1 MHKLSALPQY
11 GNLSEY
17 NYEKMKL
24 ILDNWQHRYNGNDTY
39 FDAEW
44 NNESTRIKIRYHTNT
59 GAFMHII
66 EEERMENKLLS
77 ERSKNLLRQVNLSQ
91 NILGLW

>member
-1 MHKLSALPQY
+1 MINQYINSLFVEKFSVLSQH

-59 GAFMHII
+59 GAFM
-66 EEERMENKLLS
+66 LTS
-77 ERSKNLLRQVNLSQ
+77 SLRLPRT
-91 NILGLW
+91 

>member
-1 MHKLSALPQY
+1 MHTLSSLLQY

-66 EEERMENKLLS
+66 EEEWIESKMLFKRNKNN
-77 ERSKNLLRQVNLSQ
+77 RSN
-91 NILGLW
+91 